1 MLFVCIVFFF
11 HERLV
16 YVKLSRTLQFK
27 TLYTL
32 SNMSEINDHTNNLN
46 NSIYA
51 INLTKAEIFWN
62 LHNNKYLFVV
72 KIQHSDI

>member
-32 SNMSEINDHTNNLN
+32 SNMSEINDHANNLN
-46 NSIYA
+46 NNIY
-51 INLTKAEIFWN
+51 T
-62 LHNNKYLFVV
+62 NKFD
-72 KIQHSDI
+72 KS

>member
-1 MLFVCIVFFF
+1 
-11 HERLV
+11 
-16 YVKLSRTLQFK
+16 
-27 TLYTL
+27 
-32 SNMSEINDHTNNLN
+32 MSEINDHANNLN